1 MASWGH
7 GVGGGMGQ
15 GGGGARQREGYLI
28 LDPAQPVLSPRL
40 HACPCSQIWGAWE
53 EGTLTLKR
61 PVQLHPVLSDKIAV
75 VLAQPEELVLREVW
89 GGLRVRAGGG
99 RL

>member
-1 MASWGH
+1 MVSWGH
-7 GVGGGMGQ
+7 LGQ
-15 GGGGARQREGYLI
+15 GGRGADQREGRVI
-28 LDPAQPVLSPRL
+28 LDPAHPVHSPCL
-40 HACPCSQIWGAWE
+40 DPDACPYSPLLGALE

-75 VLAQPEELVLREVW
+75 VLAQPEELVLGEVW
-89 GGLRVRAGGG
+89 VAWRVGAQRG